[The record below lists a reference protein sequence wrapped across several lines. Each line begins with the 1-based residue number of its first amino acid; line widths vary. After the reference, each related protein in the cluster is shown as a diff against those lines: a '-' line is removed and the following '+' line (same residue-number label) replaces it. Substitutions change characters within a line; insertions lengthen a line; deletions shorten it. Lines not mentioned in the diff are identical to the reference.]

1 MSRCQQIFVLI
12 AIFMVVSCSRLVA
25 QEDSG
30 WRISPEKINVQARA
44 DRRLQLLDDS
54 AQELRDAV

>member
-1 MSRCQQIFVLI
+1 MFRCQRIIGLI
-12 AIFMVVSCSRLVA
+12 AGLMVLSRSRLVA

-30 WRISPEKINVQARA
+30 WRISPEKINVQAGT

-54 AQELRDAV
+54 AQELHD